1 MTASAATLQQ
11 HLPYWLKLE
20 PAQRRASAASEA
32 PAGFY
37 IIVPI
42 GIVLGIIGIIV
53 VIIAR
58 TSFVPP
64 ATRSAEHGVTI

>member
-11 HLPYWLKLE
+11 HLPYWLKVE

-42 GIVLGIIGIIV
+42 GIVLGIIV